1 MTKPAAMTE
10 LEAVNV
16 LLTTIGEQPVNT
28 LTGNQT
34 TDVTIAQQ
42 VLKEVSREVQSQG
55 WHFNTE
61 QDVELVPDSLNS
73 HITVPVDVA
82 RIDTDLKNVVVRSG
96 KLFDLNERTYVFD
109 DNLKCDIVYY
119 QDFFDLPDTA
129 KKYIATR
136 AARIYSD
143 RMINSETMHQML
155 ARDEEAALVDLKEY
169 EGDTADYSMFDSYSV
184 ARVMNRGHKRRI
196 LP

>member
-10 LEAVNV
+10 LEAVNI

-28 LTGNQT
+28 LTGIQT

-61 QDVELVPDSLNS
+61 KDVELVPDSINS
-73 HITVPVDVA
+73 HITVPIDTA
-82 RIDTDLKNVVVRSG
+82 RIDADTKNIVIRNG
-96 KLFDLNERTYVFD
+96 KLFDLNNRTYVFA

-119 QDFFDLPDTA
+119 QDFLDLPDVA

-136 AARIYSD
+136 AARIYAD
-143 RMINSETMHQML
+143 RMINSESIHQMI
-155 ARDEEAALVDLKEY
+155 ARDEVSALVDLKEY
-169 EGDTADYSMFDSYSV
+169 EGDTADFSMFDSYAV
-184 ARVMNRGHKRRI
+184 ARVMNRGHKRRV